1 MESPA
6 TITVF
11 SKISG
16 TSNNLLLDAAGR
28 FTSQK
33 TLSHKTR
40 PHQDRHK
47 LFTSFVVN
55 CITYTLLNL
64 CGHLL

>member
-11 SKISG
+11 SKISD

-33 TLSHKTR
+33 TLSLI
-40 PHQDRHK
+40 K
-47 LFTSFVVN
+47 LAHIRIGTNFSQVS
-55 CITYTLLNL
+55 L
-64 CGHLL
+64 